1 MPKRPTEYYRPK
13 QLDEALNLL
22 AKPNTIPLAGGTK
35 LLAGDVDAAV
45 VDLQDIGLDGIER
58 KNDYL
63 HIGAMARLNDA
74 VKNVDGKLFTNRAET
89 RLDQEG
95 LFQRALLLAGP
106 NTYRN
111 AATFGGVIASRL
123 SDSELLV
130 ALLVFE
136 AELTMCGPGESQMA
150 LLEYLTRE
158 QKATWLITEVTLSW
172 GSGYGSSHRVAR
184 TPADYPI
191 VSVAAWLPKGDTVRL
206 AASGL
211 QERPCRL
218 ENAENCLDSEISDYA
233 IELAAAAAKS
243 STNHPGDFRGD
254 SSYRAEM
261 ASVLTK
267 RALKDVQVQL
277 I

>member
-1 MPKRPTEYYRPK
+1 
-13 QLDEALNLL
+13 L

-35 LLAGDVDAAV
+35 LLAGDVEAAV
-45 VDLQDIGLDGIER
+45 VDLQDIGMDRIEK

-63 HIGAMARLNDA
+63 HIGAMLRLNDA
-74 VKNVDGKLFTNRAET
+74 VKNVNGKLFSNKANT

-123 SDSELLV
+123 TDSELLV

-136 AELTMCGPGESQMA
+136 AELTMFGPGESQMS
-150 LLEYLTRE
+150 LMEYLTRE
-158 QKATWLITEVTLSW
+158 QKATGLITEVTLGW
-172 GSGYGSSHRVAR
+172 GSGHGSSHRVAR

-191 VSVAAWLPKGDTVRL
+191 VSVTAWLPKEGTVRL

-211 QERPCRL
+211 RERPCRL
-218 ENAENCLDSEISDYA
+218 ENAESTLDSEISDNA

-254 SSYRAEM
+254 SSYRADM

-267 RALKDVQVQL
+267 RALKDIQVQL
-277 I
+277 S

>member
-1 MPKRPTEYYRPK
+1 MPKRPTGYYRPK

-22 AKPNTIPLAGGTK
+22 GNPNTIPLAGGTK
-35 LLAGDVDAAV
+35 LLAGDVEAAV
-45 VDLQDIGLDGIER
+45 VDLQDIGLDRIEKR
-58 KNDYL
+58 NDYL

-74 VKNVDGKLFTNRAET
+74 VKGVNGELFSNRAET

-95 LFQRALLLAGP
+95 LFQRALLFSGP

-123 SDSELLV
+123 ADSELLV
-130 ALLVFE
+130 ALLLFE
-136 AELTMCGPGESQMA
+136 AELTLYDPGESQMT
-150 LLEYLTRE
+150 LIEFLTRE
-158 QKATWLITEVTLSW
+158 QKAAGLITEVVFGL

-191 VSVAAWLPKGDTVRL
+191 VSVSAWLPTGSTVRL

-211 QERPCRL
+211 RERPCRL
-218 ENAENCLDSEISDYA
+218 ENAESSLDGEISDNA

-243 STNHPGDFRGD
+243 LTNHPGDFRGD
-254 SSYRAEM
+254 SSYRADM

-267 RALKDVQVQL
+267 RALKAIQVQL
-277 I
+277 S